1 MTTENAF
8 NLIMQS
14 ELFRLNGPKIDLQ
27 RKTKNTKHA
36 KP

>member
-1 MTTENAF
+1 
-8 NLIMQS
+8 MQS